1 MLSYRKE
8 YFKFVGRHC
17 NNCKSTLEEQI
28 NNIEGVR
35 KIEINYITNIVM
47 IEFDATL
54 ITEQQIRKR
63 LRNTGCI
70 FFNIGLK
77 F

>member
-17 NNCKSTLEEQI
+17 NNCKSILEEQI
-28 NNIEGVR
+28 NNIECVR

-63 LRNTGCI
+63 LRNSRCM
-70 FFNIGLK
+70 FVNIGPK